1 MGPFL
6 YFRQFQT
13 RLYRGQYQWTGDGR
27 TSRQFPRIFSQMQ
40 ISKVQNNLR
49 SNVIDRIK
57 YYKAQD
63 EYKNICFQLLT
74 AFVENVH

>member
-6 YFRQFQT
+6 HFRQFQT
-13 RLYRGQYQWTGDGR
+13 RLYRGQYQR
-27 TSRQFPRIFSQMQ
+27 TEEGWKTRHFPPTFGQMQ
-40 ISKVQNNLR
+40 HLR

-57 YYKAQD
+57 YYEAQD